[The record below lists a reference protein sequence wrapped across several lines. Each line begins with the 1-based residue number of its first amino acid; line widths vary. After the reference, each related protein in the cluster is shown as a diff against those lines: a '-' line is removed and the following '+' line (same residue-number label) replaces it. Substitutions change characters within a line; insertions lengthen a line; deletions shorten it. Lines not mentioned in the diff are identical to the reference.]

1 MTDNATDSRDDFIRL
16 RAEVEA
22 LGRDELVHRA
32 IERGDPESLCGLIE
46 VLQLTSSEA
55 VDLIVAFGAL
65 RYFRADAAAIDTWK
79 RRAAVFLLRHIGE
92 TPEAERELA
101 N

>member
-1 MTDNATDSRDDFIRL
+1 MSDPMHDFIRL

-22 LGRDELVHRA
+22 LGRDKLIRRA
-32 IERGDPESLCGLIE
+32 IEAGDPASLCGLIE

-55 VDLIVAFGAL
+55 VDLITAFAML
-65 RYFRADAAAIDTWK
+65 RYCGAEEAGIAAWK
-79 RRAAVFLLRHIGE
+79 RRASASLLRHIGE
-92 TPEAERELA
+92 AMEPEPELA